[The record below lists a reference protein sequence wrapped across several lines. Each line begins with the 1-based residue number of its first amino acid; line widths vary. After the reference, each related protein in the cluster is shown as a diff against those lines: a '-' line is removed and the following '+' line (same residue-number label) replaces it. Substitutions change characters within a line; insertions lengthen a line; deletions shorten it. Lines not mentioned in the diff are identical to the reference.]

1 MFSVV
6 KSSSRKL
13 ALWCHVTVTLLV
25 AATSTAAQSAA
36 ADPAQCVGFTGGA
49 WKPAL
54 DLTTA
59 GHSKEPLETALL
71 KAPGGR
77 EWASD
82 ATPND
87 TTLLLFPTW
96 WPVGVEVVFT
106 RRPRSFADT
115 VAGRATALVANGR
128 VTPPRAPVRLW
139 RVACR

>member
-1 MFSVV
+1 MRVGIYLL
-6 KSSSRKL
+6 L
-13 ALWCHVTVTLLV
+13 ATMTFASQSAV
-25 AATSTAAQSAA
+25 AQSAVG
-36 ADPAQCVGFTGGA
+36 DTAQCFGFTFGA

-54 DLTTA
+54 DLTAA
-59 GHSKEPLETALL
+59 GHSKEPLDTALL

-106 RRPRSFADT
+106 RRPQSFADT